1 MTTVH
6 CLFSRTHRSVDPL
19 FAAAARGLFLS
30 ALVCLPQ
37 LALAYPGEQMV
48 SWARGTI
55 VAPLCFFA
63 IVVSIVVALV
73 RPQLAVVAVWVTIIS
88 LFLMFVLSNGATI
101 PLSTPATLHCS
112 ISH

>member
-48 SWARGTI
+48 SWARGSI

-101 PLSTPATLHCS
+101 TGQLQSS
-112 ISH
+112 S